1 MFILYMLAIVVFY
14 FFKRHG
20 DRGDMTPSGPVQ
32 FFRWSHNAIGT
43 FPSVLSLPRTS
54 SPDGRL
60 TCLIVQNFRL
70 RLHVRAESLPLL
82 QRAAVEHPGAHE
94 LRHWHLDRI
103 GDRDLR
109 DHCSGGC
116 TYSLHHLFR
125 ETCLTCARSIPT
137 LQYLTFGSNVASNIL
152 VNYPHSSLFVAI
164 GRLGIVIMVS
174 FSYPL
179 QVHPCRAALDKVIA
193 ALTSSEDDEEL
204 EGRDGEDASGIV
216 VRKAKEMS
224 RTMFLSLTSAI
235 VILGLIVALL
245 VDELETGKCRPP
257 SPAYSIQVN

>member
-1 MFILYMLAIVVFY
+1 MDDLHASLYRIFVFA
-14 FFKRHG
+14 FTCG
-20 DRGDMTPSGPVQ
+20 Q
-32 FFRWSHNAIGT
+32 NL
-43 FPSVLSLPRTS
+43 FP
-54 SPDGRL
+54 
-60 TCLIVQNFRL
+60 CFN
-70 RLHVRAESLPLL
+70 
-82 QRAAVEHPGAHE
+82 E
-94 LRHWHLDRI
+94 LRSNTQARMNSVI
-103 GDRDLR
+103 GISIGSATVIYEIIALAGVRTVCIIFL
-109 DHCSGGC
+109 
-116 TYSLHHLFR
+116 R
-125 ETCLTCARSIPT
+125 ETCLTCARSIPS